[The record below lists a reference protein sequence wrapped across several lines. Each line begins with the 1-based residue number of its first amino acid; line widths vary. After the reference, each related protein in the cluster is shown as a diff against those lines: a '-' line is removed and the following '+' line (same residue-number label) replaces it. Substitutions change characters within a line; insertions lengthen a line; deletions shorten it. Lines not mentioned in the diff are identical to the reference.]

1 MDTRN
6 NKNIKIKIH
15 CSDSQLKAMFYE
27 CDTSIYEIIEGNQFE
42 TENDAIVILSRTDI
56 EHFEKSINNLWS
68 SKEIDRIINMWK
80 NNNNLVIFWRCHFEP
95 LAYKT
100 SSGVITNKWP
110 FHNITITDFEDFKN
124 LKNFY
129 FNHFSNLIHYFALD
143 SELFNI
149 VFEEIPHTENK
160 EYEYYFS
167 FFSPRIHKIEF
178 LNKIIDNNL
187 SDITLIKMNKPF
199 YDNQGNK
206 LTDNENLTFVKQ
218 SCKKYYNENKIF
230 RDFEEYRPYIKYN
243 DFNLKM
249 QETYT
254 SNYLKKD
261 FDKSYIDLNAETHCI
276 FLINPANT
284 EKVYKSILAEKPFIC
299 IGAKKIYEELEKI
312 GINNYA
318 KIFDLEILQNSNEPF
333 EQIPYIINFMEKNK
347 GKIKNLF
354 YELTEIRKQNRIK
367 FLEHY
372 KIVTKEIYEYINS
385 YYATNVKP

>member
-1 MDTRN
+1 MDTRD

-15 CSDSQLKAMFYE
+15 CSYEQLKSMFYG
-27 CDTSIYEIIEGNQFE
+27 CDTSMYELIEGKQYH
-42 TENDAIVILSRTDI
+42 TEKDAIVILDRRDI

-68 SKEIDRIINMWK
+68 SEEINRIINMWK

-95 LAYKT
+95 LEYE
-100 SSGVITNKWP
+100 SSKGIITNKWP
-110 FHNITITDFEDFKN
+110 FHNITITDFEDFKK

-129 FNHFSNLIHYFALD
+129 FDHFSNLIHYFGLD

-149 VFEEIPHTENK
+149 VFEQIPHTENK

-187 SDITLIKMNKPF
+187 SCVTLVKMNKSF
-199 YDNQGNK
+199 YDNQGNR
-206 LTDNENLTFVKQ
+206 LTDDQTLHFIKKN
-218 SCKKYYNENKIF
+218 CKEYYNKNKIF
-230 RDFEEYRPYIKYN
+230 RDFEEYRPYIKDNDYN
-243 DFNLKM
+243 LRNK
-249 QETYT
+249 ETYT
-254 SNYLKKD
+254 SDYLKID
-261 FDKSYIDLNAETHCI
+261 FNKSYIDLNAETHCI
-276 FLINPANT
+276 FFIKPANT

-299 IGAKKIYEELEKI
+299 IGAKKIYDELEKI

-318 KIFDLEILQNSNEPF
+318 KIFNLEILQNSNEPF
-333 EQIPYIINFMEKNK
+333 EQIPHIINFMQKNN
-347 GKIKNLF
+347 GKIKGLF

-372 KIVTKEIYEYINS
+372 RTVTKEIYEYINS
-385 YYATNVKP
+385 YYATNVKS

>member
-1 MDTRN
+1 MDTRD

-15 CSDSQLKAMFYE
+15 CSYEQLKSMFYG
-27 CDTSIYEIIEGNQFE
+27 CDTSMYELIEGKQYH
-42 TENDAIVILSRTDI
+42 TEKDAIVILDRREI

-68 SKEIDRIINMWK
+68 SEEINRIINMWK

-95 LAYKT
+95 LKYK
-100 SSGVITNKWP
+100 SSEGIITNKWP
-110 FHNITITDFEDFKN
+110 FHNITITDFEDFKK

-129 FNHFSNLIHYFALD
+129 FDHFSNLIHYFGLD

-149 VFEEIPHTENK
+149 VFEQIPHTENK

-187 SDITLIKMNKPF
+187 SCVTLVKMNKSF
-199 YDNQGNK
+199 YDNQGNR
-206 LTDNENLTFVKQ
+206 LTDDQTLHFIKKN
-218 SCKKYYNENKIF
+218 CKEYYNKNKIF
-230 RDFEEYRPYIKYN
+230 RDFEEYRPYIKDNDYN
-243 DFNLKM
+243 LRNK
-249 QETYT
+249 ETYT
-254 SNYLKKD
+254 SDYLKID
-261 FDKSYIDLNAETHCI
+261 FNKSYIDLNAETHCI
-276 FLINPANT
+276 FFIKPANT

-299 IGAKKIYEELEKI
+299 IGAKKIYDELEKI

-318 KIFDLEILQNSNEPF
+318 KIFNLEILQNSNEPF
-333 EQIPYIINFMEKNK
+333 EQIPHIINFMQKNN
-347 GKIKNLF
+347 GKIKGLF

-372 KIVTKEIYEYINS
+372 RTVTKEIYEYINS
-385 YYATNVKP
+385 YYATNVKS